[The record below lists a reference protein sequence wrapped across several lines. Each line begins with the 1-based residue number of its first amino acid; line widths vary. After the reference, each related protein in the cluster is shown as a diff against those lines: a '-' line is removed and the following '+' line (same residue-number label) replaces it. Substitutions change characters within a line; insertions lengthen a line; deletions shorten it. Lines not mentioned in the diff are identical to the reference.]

1 MSPEEILIRKAA
13 VLASALV
20 YWGGVLIQ
28 ARRVKRHIGRAPNV
42 APRGT
47 KERVLWLGWM
57 IVVFGWLA
65 MPFLASLNASLLA
78 FQLHEAFLQAAT
90 LIGGI
95 LLSVAGYAGTLWCY
109 SAMGDH
115 WRMGIDHENA
125 SKLIQNGPYRSM
137 RHPIYSFQILM
148 LAGSALLL
156 PTWMAVGLLVLH
168 CTCVLIKALD
178 EEAFLTR
185 QHGATYKAYMMQ
197 TGRLLPR
204 LRPGPSPE

>member
-1 MSPEEILIRKAA
+1 MSPEETLIRKAA
-13 VLASALV
+13 VLASVLV

-42 APRGT
+42 APQGT

-57 IVVFGWLA
+57 VVVFGWLA
-65 MPFLASLNASLLA
+65 MPFIVNLDASLRA
-78 FQLHEAFLQAAT
+78 FQLHEDCLGPAT

-109 SAMGDH
+109 AAMGDH
-115 WRMGIDHENA
+115 WRMGIDHESA
-125 SKLIQNGPYRSM
+125 SPLVQNGPYRRI

-156 PTWMAVGLLVLH
+156 PTWMAIGLLLLH
-168 CTCVLIKALD
+168 CACVLIKALD

-185 QHGATYKAYMMQ
+185 QHGAAYEAYMMQ

-204 LRPGPSPE
+204 LRSRSSHP